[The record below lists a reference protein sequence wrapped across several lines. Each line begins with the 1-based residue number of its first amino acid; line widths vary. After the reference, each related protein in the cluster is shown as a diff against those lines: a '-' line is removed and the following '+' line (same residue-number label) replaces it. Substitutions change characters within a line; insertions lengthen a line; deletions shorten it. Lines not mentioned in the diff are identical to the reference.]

1 MSLSK
6 VSNTNLEALQQ
17 SLQQLNQSA
26 KQISRLPEDLS
37 VDLTH
42 EIVVQKFAQRS
53 AKAQLNVIRVQ
64 KELHDFL
71 IDELA

>member
-1 MSLSK
+1 M
-6 VSNTNLEALQQ
+6 
-17 SLQQLNQSA
+17 QQLNQSA